1 MRPCAAATALAPS
14 TARREELSDRRLVI
28 IDTSGSDAASSIR
41 SLSNQ
46 LPEASYHLVL
56 PADSSEGGVRSSLSA
71 SQDIWESIIITRID
85 GDVQP
90 WPIINVLVD
99 QDIPVS
105 LVTNSP
111 SLTKNAEA
119 ITGISLIDQSLRDLP
134 MGFV

>member
-1 MRPCAAATALAPS
+1 M
-14 TARREELSDRRLVI
+14 
-28 IDTSGSDAASSIR
+28 
-41 SLSNQ
+41 
-46 LPEASYHLVL
+46 L
-56 PADSSEGGVRSSLSA
+56 PADSSEGGVRSSLIA
-71 SQDIWESIIITRID
+71 SQDIWESIIITRLD

-105 LVTNSP
+105 LITNSP

>member
-1 MRPCAAATALAPS
+1 M
-14 TARREELSDRRLVI
+14 
-28 IDTSGSDAASSIR
+28 
-41 SLSNQ
+41 
-46 LPEASYHLVL
+46 L
-56 PADSSEGGVRSSLSA
+56 PADSSEGGVRSSINA
-71 SQDIWESIIITRID
+71 SQDVWESIIITRLD

-105 LVTNSP
+105 LITSSP

-119 ITGISLIDQSLRDLP
+119 TTGVSLIDQSLRDLP